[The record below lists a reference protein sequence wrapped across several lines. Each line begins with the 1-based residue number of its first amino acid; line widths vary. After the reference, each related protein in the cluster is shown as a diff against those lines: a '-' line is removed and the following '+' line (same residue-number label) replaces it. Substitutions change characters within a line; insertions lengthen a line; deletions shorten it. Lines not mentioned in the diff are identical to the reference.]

1 VEAQA
6 RVAALMTYGFLI
18 LQLIMQIFV
27 KSQMNNLWVMFF
39 SLQIV
44 CYFNIYDVPTPA
56 NVVIYV
62 KQF

>member
-1 VEAQA
+1 
-6 RVAALMTYGFLI
+6 M
-18 LQLIMQIFV
+18 
-27 KSQMNNLWVMFF
+27 KNLWVMFF

-62 KQF
+62 KQFQSLI